1 MVINRAAKVCRP
13 FRHRL
18 SFVTESGRRGFP
30 IGLAG
35 EGRPTQHA
43 QICPWA
49 SAGSKLAISACPP
62 RSCAIR
68 RIGGSATWTR
78 GRGCAGV
85 TGSEGKRP
93 QGELEIEV
101 GLAPSRELAAEAES
115 RKGRHCHCADYE
127 ERFLNHAAAV
137 THRRH
142 CLAR

>member
-1 MVINRAAKVCRP
+1 LVINRAAKVCRP

-49 SAGSKLAISACPP
+49 SAGSKLAISSCPP

-68 RIGGSATWTR
+68 RIGGTATWTTERSFAEIKIGRASWRER
-78 GRGCAGV
+78 GEEWGGAVRV
-85 TGSEGKRP
+85 EG
-93 QGELEIEV
+93 
-101 GLAPSRELAAEAES
+101 A
-115 RKGRHCHCADYE
+115 
-127 ERFLNHAAAV
+127 
-137 THRRH
+137 
-142 CLAR
+142 